1 MGVPRAAD
9 SSIYADVDRQA
20 AVLRFIQKTT
30 QQTEGNMKKIILMIS
45 AALLVSAS
53 MPAFS
58 DQTPEEKVICNLA
71 AQNCLNKADILQ
83 KRIKKLNADL
93 KKGTKTYSA
102 EDLKKIEQKLQETQ
116 DTLDK
121 IEGKT
126 PGK

>member
-1 MGVPRAAD
+1 
-9 SSIYADVDRQA
+9 
-20 AVLRFIQKTT
+20 
-30 QQTEGNMKKIILMIS
+30 MKKSVIMIM
-45 AALLVSAS
+45 AALMLSTTLLAYS
-53 MPAFS
+53 Q
-58 DQTPEEKVICNLA
+58 QTPEEKVICNLA
-71 AQNCLNKADILQ
+71 AQNCLNKAEILQ

>member
-1 MGVPRAAD
+1 
-9 SSIYADVDRQA
+9 
-20 AVLRFIQKTT
+20 
-30 QQTEGNMKKIILMIS
+30 MKKNVIMIM
-45 AALLVSAS
+45 AALMLSTTLLAY
-53 MPAFS
+53 AQ
-58 DQTPEEKVICNLA
+58 QTPEEKVICNLA
-71 AQNCLNKADILQ
+71 AQNCLNKAEILQ